1 VTSYIASDGGI
12 IRIIMMTKT
21 LNKLYL
27 GGGACFTAVV
37 LAGIKLRT
45 ICTLILLVCL
55 VSACTKQAVLVVEE
69 APPEPTVSY
78 PSLALFGAAPEML
91 APEQLFKLTAQ
102 QQSDFLAYFSHP
114 DYQEILPNS
123 RVADYLQHSTFD
135 FSYMPVTLVASESLD
150 LGEGNCMS
158 LAILTTALARAADVK
173 INYQLIDSSPV
184 FEQKDD
190 VIVKGVHVRT
200 KLLRPYQPNSIPVL
214 GLTGT
219 IVDYFPSGINQ
230 FLGNISE
237 AEFISMYYL
246 NIATDFIQEQDY
258 KTSYWFAL
266 RALEFAPNYAAG
278 ITAMALV
285 YKRVGEQAKAEE
297 IYRFGLEVTEDK
309 LGLLK
314 NYHILLTQQ
323 GRSQEAD
330 DVQHEIDKYVDL
342 SPYPW
347 INIADGALEMGEYP
361 EAIKYYKKSIELAPY
376 LQYGYLGLAKVY
388 NYQGDLVK
396 AKSMLEKAIGNN
408 TAAEITHLYHEKL
421 TKLEARLEDART
433 INLTN

>member
-1 VTSYIASDGGI
+1 
-12 IRIIMMTKT
+12 MTLNT
-21 LNKLYL
+21 LNKPNFDAKTYFE
-27 GGGACFTAVV
+27 A
-37 LAGIKLRT
+37 LALLAKSKLRAT
-45 ICTLILLVCL
+45 YTLILCVCL
-55 VSACTKQAVLVVEE
+55 LSACTQQAVVVVEAE
-69 APPEPTVSY
+69 PPQPKISY
-78 PSLALFGAAPEML
+78 PKLDVLGASPKML
-91 APEQLFKLTAQ
+91 EPEQLFVLTAQ
-102 QQSDFLAYFSHP
+102 QETDFLAYFNDP
-114 DYQEILPNS
+114 VFEEVLPNS
-123 RVADYLQHSTFD
+123 RVAAYLQHSTFD
-135 FSYMPVTLVASESLD
+135 FSYMPATLVASESLD

-158 LAILTTALARAADVK
+158 LAILTTALAQAAGVK

-200 KLLRPYQPNSIPVL
+200 KLMRPYQPNAIPTI

-219 IVDYFPSGINQ
+219 IVDYFPSGINR

-246 NIATDFIQEQDY
+246 NIATDYIQEQDY
-258 KTSYWFAL
+258 KNAYWYTL
-266 RALEFAPNYAAG
+266 RALDFAPKYAAG
-278 ITAMALV
+278 INSMALV
-285 YKRVGEQAKAEE
+285 YKRVGEQVKAEE
-297 IYRFGLEVTEDK
+297 IYRYGLEVTNDK

-314 NYHILLTQQ
+314 NYQILLSQQ
-323 GRSQEAD
+323 GRTEEAAD
-330 DVQHEIDKYVDL
+330 IQKEIDKYVDL

-396 AKSMLEKAIGNN
+396 AKSMLEKAMENN
-408 TAAEITHLYHEKL
+408 TAAEINHLYHEKL
-421 TKLEARLEDART
+421 SMLEAKLADAKS
-433 INLTN
+433 IN